1 MTSLKLEQYLEGG
14 SIWGSI
20 QALSPYPFFDDY
32 SPEQLDKQTVLFYGE
47 REVFRKFHELPVEEA
62 AALVYVAMNK
72 KWLNLLS
79 MEELPFNLGASV
91 TNKKTETTNTTE
103 NSLKAS
109 ENLNKVS
116 AFNTEDLINDGGS
129 NLSETGEKE
138 GTATKVTTDDKISF
152 EAAYANLALAD
163 KISIINTVTSDV
175 AQFLTMSI
183 Y

>member
-1 MTSLKLEQYLEGG
+1 MTTLKLSQFLEGG

-32 SPEQLDKQTVLFYGE
+32 SPEQLDKQTVIFYGE
-47 REVFRKFHELPVEEA
+47 REVFSKFHELTVEEA

-103 NSLKAS
+103 SNVKES

-129 NLSETGEKE
+129 SLSETGEKE
-138 GTATKVTTDDKISF
+138 GNATKVTTDDKISY
-152 EAAYANLALAD
+152 EAAFANLTLAE
-163 KISIINTVTSDV
+163 KISTINTVTSDV
-175 AQFLTMSI
+175 AQFLTLSI

>member
-32 SPEQLDKQTVLFYGE
+32 SPEQLDKQTILFYGE
-47 REVFRKFHELPVEEA
+47 REVFRKFHELTIEEA

-72 KWLNLLS
+72 KWENLLS

-103 NSLKAS
+103 NSLKES

-138 GTATKVTTDDKISF
+138 GTATKTTTDDKISF
-152 EAAYANLALAD
+152 EAAYANLTLAE

-175 AQFLTMSI
+175 AQFLTLSI

>member
-32 SPEQLDKQTVLFYGE
+32 SAEQLDKQTKLLYGE
-47 REVFRKFHELPVEEA
+47 REVFRKFHELTIGEA

-103 NSLKAS
+103 NTLKES
-109 ENLNKVS
+109 DNLNKVS

-138 GTATKVTTDDKISF
+138 GTATKITTDDKISF
-152 EAAYANLALAD
+152 EAAYANLTLAE

-175 AQFLTMSI
+175 AQFLTLSI

>member
-32 SPEQLDKQTVLFYGE
+32 SAEQLDKQTRLLYGE
-47 REVFRKFHELPVEEA
+47 REVFSKFRELTVVEV

-103 NSLKAS
+103 NTIKESD
-109 ENLNKVS
+109 NLNKVS

-138 GTATKVTTDDKISF
+138 GTNTKITTDDKISF
-152 EAAYANLALAD
+152 EAAYDNLTLAE

-175 AQFLTMSI
+175 AQFLTLSV